1 MGSNA
6 AAGKRCT
13 KRQKRGALSHVT
25 INVGSTTFVTA
36 AVILS
41 TNFAYFVSL
50 LPGSWAKLYYTKV
63 ERRSYIFLDKSMSKV
78 LITGYL
84 NIEKD
89 PVVPAD
95 CNEYEETVAILLNKE
110 YIWWNVMGHPLWPLF
125 LGKNEDDAETEVGV
139 VCVRSFWDPIKICGL
154 LLMK

>member
-1 MGSNA
+1 M
-6 AAGKRCT
+6 
-13 KRQKRGALSHVT
+13 
-25 INVGSTTFVTA
+25 
-36 AVILS
+36 
-41 TNFAYFVSL
+41 
-50 LPGSWAKLYYTKV
+50 YYTKV

-110 YIWWNVMGHPLWPLF
+110 Y
-125 LGKNEDDAETEVGV
+125 T
-139 VCVRSFWDPIKICGL
+139 
-154 LLMK
+154 